1 MHYNYPGPLLFL
13 NFVTPLI
20 QDQTLAAPALA
31 LVKGETAPGSGW
43 SPNLHRVHSHVEVS
57 TSGRPPPSRRD
68 RSMSTITTSSSSSLS
83 QETPVVGQIGSHV
96 TTPATSMNS
105 IEMKAKRRSV
115 STGGHLSV
123 SPPSKTLK
131 SDGVRAQ
138 EDTSLSTGLSPG
150 MSEKPPVGFYTIA
163 GSSRLRDRE
172 FRMAKSGVHVRFSS
186 IDDRIT
192 QKSTGDA
199 PARCHHLAAAPV
211 KQAPVAADSEG
222 GDPSQADQKQQQRIW
237 FSPTGPQAVQR
248 TQSNP
253 EMECCPV
260 CLARKECEIL
270 LKRTYSKV
278 NPSHNPFAV
287 VNLNLGS

>member
-1 MHYNYPGPLLFL
+1 
-13 NFVTPLI
+13 
-20 QDQTLAAPALA
+20 
-31 LVKGETAPGSGW
+31 
-43 SPNLHRVHSHVEVS
+43 
-57 TSGRPPPSRRD
+57 
-68 RSMSTITTSSSSSLS
+68 MSTIMTSSSSLS
-83 QETPVVGQIGSHV
+83 SHEAPTGKTGSHGATAV
-96 TTPATSMNS
+96 PASSMNS

-131 SDGVRAQ
+131 SDG
-138 EDTSLSTGLSPG
+138 DNTLSTGLSPG
-150 MSEKPPVGFYTIA
+150 MTEKPPVGFYTIA

-172 FRMAKSGVHVRFSS
+172 FRLAKSGVHVRFSS

-192 QKSTGDA
+192 QKPSGDT
-199 PARCHHLAAAPV
+199 PSRCHHLAAAAPV
-211 KQAPVAADSEG
+211 KQAPVATPDVEG
-222 GDPSQADQKQQQRIW
+222 AEPDQKQQQRIW

-278 NPSHNPFAV
+278 TTRRNHQMLAALLVALVCFGPIKEI
-287 VNLNLGS
+287 

>member
-1 MHYNYPGPLLFL
+1 M
-13 NFVTPLI
+13 
-20 QDQTLAAPALA
+20 
-31 LVKGETAPGSGW
+31 
-43 SPNLHRVHSHVEVS
+43 
-57 TSGRPPPSRRD
+57 
-68 RSMSTITTSSSSSLS
+68 TSSSLA
-83 QETPVVGQIGSHV
+83 QETPTGQPGSHV

-138 EDTSLSTGLSPG
+138 EDHALSVGLSPG

-192 QKSTGDA
+192 QKSGGDS

-211 KQAPVAADSEG
+211 KQAPAAAPAAADSEG
-222 GDPSQADQKQQQRIW
+222 GDLSQPEQKQQQRIW

-253 EMECCPV
+253 EMEYCPV

-278 NPSHNPFAV
+278 NSM
-287 VNLNLGS
+287 S